1 MTQDYVRTTRPAR
14 KRKPASRAAS
24 GRRPPPPRFPLVRV
38 VLAAALVIGF
48 GIFLYVL
55 KGSSGDP
62 QPSGKMAPVVKPIP
76 IEDQRPAKEKFD
88 YMTLLENKEVLT
100 QGNWVSFQE
109 EMMTVLRYASPAKL
123 RAKIGEFR
131 RDHPIDSLIDNI
143 ISPVRQRMNQ
153 DQNTVRHMASL
164 LDGVLI
170 EFAIAS
176 LAESRKKAGKDALL
190 IGWECD
196 DRTHLWLEAARLSQ
210 KGWHIDVLAEPIDS
224 PRPELFPGQKIFVW
238 TGKSPTPRQQEQ
250 LDHWREQG
258 FAVSFHH

>member
-1 MTQDYVRTTRPAR
+1 MRYQPRY
-14 KRKPASRAAS
+14 AAC
-24 GRRPPPPRFPLVRV
+24 
-38 VLAAALVIGF
+38 LAAPLWIVEAAAQRRGHRQFDDEDILRIEE
-48 GIFLYVL
+48 IKRLM
-55 KGSSGDP
+55 KSGV
-62 QPSGKMAPVVKPIP
+62 SVGKVK
-76 IEDQRPAKEKFD
+76 A
-88 YMTLLENKEVLT
+88 LLENKEVLT

-131 RDHPIDSLIDNI
+131 RDHAIDALIDNI

-196 DRTHLWLEAARLSQ
+196 DRTHLWLEAARLAQ

-224 PRPELFPGQKIFVW
+224 PRPELFPGKKSSSGRGNPQRLASRNSSTTGVNRGLLSHFIIELRGLEGLFLFLSFSEQKLSQ
-238 TGKSPTPRQQEQ
+238 K
-250 LDHWREQG
+250 
-258 FAVSFHH
+258 